1 VRMTGRTLERLAAR
15 PGQFF
20 LWRFLDRHRW
30 WSAHPFSLS
39 AAPDGRSLRITVKAA
54 GDFTSR
60 IGSLSPGTRVVAEG
74 PLGLFTDE
82 VRRRDKALL
91 IAGGIGVTPVRALA
105 ERIDGDIV
113 IVYRVLREDDAV
125 LRGELE
131 SLSARRG
138 MRLEVVAGD
147 HATSEGRR
155 LLSPSHLLDLVPDVA
170 DRDVYVCGPPGM
182 TAAIEQSVRRAGVPR
197 RQIHAERFAL

>member
-1 VRMTGRTLERLAAR
+1 M
-15 PGQFF
+15 
-20 LWRFLDRHRW
+20 
-30 WSAHPFSLS
+30 S
-39 AAPDGRSLRITVKAA
+39 AASRTGSRGELRPTFHVKQ
-54 GDFTSR
+54 S
-60 IGSLSPGTRVVAEG
+60 
-74 PLGLFTDE
+74 GLQF
-82 VRRRDKALL
+82 
-91 IAGGIGVTPVRALA
+91 
-105 ERIDGDIV
+105 
-113 IVYRVLREDDAV
+113 